1 MSDKKSHQTFGQKLK
16 AYRVDEMEWT
26 LEQMADFIR
35 VSRMTIYRLEN
46 DLVEPN
52 DITLSRLKKR
62 LPDLM
67 TQKEQVAS

>member
-1 MSDKKSHQTFGQKLK
+1 
-16 AYRVDEMEWT
+16 MEWT